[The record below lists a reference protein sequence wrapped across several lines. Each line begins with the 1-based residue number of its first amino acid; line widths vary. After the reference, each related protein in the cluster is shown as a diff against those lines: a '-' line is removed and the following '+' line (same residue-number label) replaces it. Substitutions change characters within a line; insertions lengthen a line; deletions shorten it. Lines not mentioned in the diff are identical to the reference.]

1 VVVAAFEERAADA
14 LRELA
19 LKVTEREDMIILL
32 GTTGAKTQLVFA
44 RSESVARDLRP
55 LLDRA
60 LAELG
65 GGRGGGGRV
74 VQGGAGPV
82 ARARLDA
89 ALQSA
94 RTLLAAG

>member
-1 VVVAAFEERAADA
+1 
-14 LRELA
+14 
-19 LKVTEREDMIILL
+19 
-32 GTTGAKTQLVFA
+32 
-44 RSESVARDLRP
+44 

-65 GGRGGGGRV
+65 GGRGGGARV

-94 RTLLAAG
+94 RPLLGAG